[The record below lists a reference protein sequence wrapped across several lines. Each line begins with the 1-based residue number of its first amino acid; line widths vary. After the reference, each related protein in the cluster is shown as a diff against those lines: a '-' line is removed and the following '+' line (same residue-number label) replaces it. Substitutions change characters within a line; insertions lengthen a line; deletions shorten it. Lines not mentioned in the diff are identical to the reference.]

1 MNDPLLKHCANLK
14 SFADHIKRRKTFEM
28 DLPCFLL
35 SWLRNLQLI
44 PLTQGRGWWYLSSQ
58 ADQELFDH
66 IKAIP
71 QIWHPKTFNWSQK
84 GRWSFGSLCCFAATH
99 RWLETL
105 KNVAYL
111 EIIFTNYPSS
121 VVCMKNEMKYSLKL
135 YFSSI
140 FSPL

>member
-1 MNDPLLKHCANLK
+1 
-14 SFADHIKRRKTFEM
+14 M

-44 PLTQGRGWWYLSSQ
+44 PLTQSHTSWRRRLGIPNWEEKKRVMISFFTGS
-58 ADQELFDH
+58 QELFDH

-99 RWLETL
+99 SRLETL
-105 KNVAYL
+105 KNIAYL

>member
-1 MNDPLLKHCANLK
+1 
-14 SFADHIKRRKTFEM
+14 M

-44 PLTQGRGWWYLSSQ
+44 PLTQSQ
-58 ADQELFDH
+58 AEDDDDWEEGDDIFLYRLSRTFWPYQS
-66 IKAIP
+66 
-71 QIWHPKTFNWSQK
+71 HPTNLAPKNLQLEPKRKMKFWK
-84 GRWSFGSLCCFAATH
+84 SLLCFAATH
-99 RWLETL
+99 RWLESL

-121 VVCMKNEMKYSLKL
+121 VVCMKNEMKNSLKL